1 MALTFDPRSF
11 EQMTALQAQLEIALE
26 RANQEHVEAAVAI
39 FALLRCARR
48 LLILY
53 PPEMQRMLLQDVI
66 LPFLFGEPPEGAQ
79 LNDPLGLL
87 H

>member
-1 MALTFDPRSF
+1 MLNFDPASF
-11 EQMTALQAQLEIALE
+11 EQMTALQAQLEIVLA
-26 RANQEHVEAAVAI
+26 RANQEHVEAAVAA

-53 PPEMQRMLLQDVI
+53 PPTTQLMLLQDVVI
-66 LPFLFGEPPEGAQ
+66 PFLLGESPDAEGNLA
-79 LNDPLGLL
+79 DPMGLL